1 MVNSCIPSAYF
12 VVGSQSITCA
22 RRRRQAAIDLLELKD
37 DEEESINPSNIV
49 EVVPTAAPKLTD
61 SEQNNKEMAVVSSKN
76 DAEITEEVHRQRRN
90 FLFNYVVTLTQT
102 SVTTVY
108 NATVIKKTLNLLAT
122 PAASFVC
129 IPSGY
134 IICWIPFF

>member
-1 MVNSCIPSAYF
+1 M
-12 VVGSQSITCA
+12 
-22 RRRRQAAIDLLELKD
+22 
-37 DEEESINPSNIV
+37 INPSNIV

-134 IICWIPFF
+134 IIC